1 MANGNHPIEGLMK
14 TAMENIK
21 GMMEVNTV
29 IGEAVEAPGGTVII
43 PVSRVSCGFAA
54 GGSELEI
61 EEDQR
66 KSLPEAVPFGG
77 GSGAG
82 VSVNPVGFLVVGN
95 NGYVRFLPVE
105 TNFFVD
111 RILDMIPH
119 LLDRF
124 QGRDRGSEVAGGTE
138 KPGEKIPRTWT
149 SV

>member
-61 EEDQR
+61 EEDR
-66 KSLPEAVPFGG
+66 GKSPPEAVPFGG

-82 VSVNPVGFLVVGN
+82 VSVHPVGFLVVGN
-95 NGYVRFLPVE
+95 SGYVRFLPVE
-105 TNFFVD
+105 GNFLVD
-111 RILDMIPH
+111 RILDMVPQ
-119 LLDRF
+119 LMDRLP
-124 QGRDRGSEVAGGTE
+124 GRDGKADATGVAE
-138 KPGEKIPRTWT
+138 KPAEKIPRTWT

>member
-1 MANGNHPIEGLMK
+1 MK

-29 IGEAVEAPGGTVII
+29 IGEAVEAPGGAVII

-54 GGSELEI
+54 GGSELEV
-61 EEDQR
+61 EEDR
-66 KSLPEAVPFGG
+66 GKSAPEFVPFGG

-82 VSVNPVGFLVVGN
+82 VSVHPVGFLVVGN

-105 TNFFVD
+105 ANFFVD
-111 RILDMIPH
+111 RILDLVPQF
-119 LLDRF
+119 LDRL
-124 QGRDRGSEVAGGTE
+124 GGGDSRVAGREAE
-138 KPGEKIPRTWT
+138 KPAEKIPRTWT